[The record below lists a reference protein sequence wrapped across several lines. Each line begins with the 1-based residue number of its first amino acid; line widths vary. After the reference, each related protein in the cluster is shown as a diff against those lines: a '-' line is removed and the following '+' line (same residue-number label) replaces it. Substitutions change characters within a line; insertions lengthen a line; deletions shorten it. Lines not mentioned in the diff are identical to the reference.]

1 MEIETEP
8 LIEKIKKDHKEL
20 FSRFDPNSCIAF
32 FDQVP
37 IQKPY
42 HDVPAGVAGIWT
54 AISREFGESGFEAYQ
69 KTTLLRLIGKF
80 GATNANSRYSETIRE
95 RFAISFRRIVNSIA
109 DPEFAMYRSQTDIML
124 KDLGLCR
131 QKIFPA
137 GAQVV
142 EPDSGFHRALVFR
155 SGIPQAYQF
164 AQLLLA
170 SGGNRHWYQIHTHL
184 SELEDFNPDGW
195 NRCYLRL
202 ADMLALNP
210 KVRGM
215 WGGSWFYDPALEEV
229 SPRLAYLRKVPQDNG
244 AFLFYSNV
252 DIVGGAL
259 SKSDSRN
266 KAYQEGKYLPKAYA
280 LIWPRR
286 QLLAWAAAMQTG
298 NAIST

>member
-1 MEIETEP
+1 METEP
-8 LIEKIKKDHKEL
+8 LIEKIRKGHKEL
-20 FSRFDPNSCIAF
+20 FSRFEPNSCILF

-37 IQKPY
+37 IHKPY
-42 HDVPAGVAGIWT
+42 HYVPAGVENVWA

-69 KTTLLRLIGKF
+69 KVTLLHLIGKF
-80 GATNANSRYSETIRE
+80 GATNAKNRYSETIRE
-95 RFAISFRRIVNSIA
+95 RFAISFRRIANSIA
-109 DPEFAMYRSQTDIML
+109 DPEFALYRSRTDIML

-155 SGIPQAYQF
+155 GGIPQAYEF

-210 KVRGM
+210 TVRGM

-229 SPRLAYLRKVPQDNG
+229 SPRLAYLRKVPQENG
-244 AFLFYSNV
+244 AFLFFSNV
-252 DIVGGAL
+252 DIASGAL

-280 LIWPRR
+280 LIWPRL
-286 QLLAWAAAMQTG
+286 QLLAWAAARRAG
-298 NAIST
+298 NKNSN